1 MRWQRVLRF
10 VLIFLAVAT
19 AIGVAMSVR
28 KRDVTAHKIPVTRV
42 DPKAVAESAKGR
54 LSQMT
59 GMKIP
64 GYLDF
69 DRNLTYEDGSVKFIG
84 PKLTTRRAGR
94 EFHLSGKE
102 ARVGKEQSNMEV
114 TGDVYLT
121 ASDGLKVR
129 TDRATYGS
137 KERIVRAPN
146 LVKFVKGTLRG
157 SGVGM
162 TYDEERDVLWLLK
175 DVKINVAADKKTDDP
190 GATIVSGTAGLARR
204 DKYMRFEGGVSIVR
218 AGRTIEAKSA
228 LAYLTDDGNAVKA
241 MELRG
246 DSRISM
252 KDASPGGLQALAAP
266 EMNLGFKPDGE
277 TIQRALLA
285 GGGVIQMAGTG
296 DKPGRR
302 IAGKTIDVALGDQN
316 EVTSLAAREQVQL
329 TIPRDQDTPERTIRS
344 ALMDATGEAG
354 KGLTAATFTK
364 DVEFREVRGPD
375 DYREAHSAT
384 LAVVLTDGGIDDAQF
399 KGGTRFEDG
408 KSTATAADARYLVSK
423 GRLQLSGNV
432 GAQSPQVQDDRI
444 TVDAKAI
451 DMAFEGPKLIATG
464 EVRSVM
470 KPAKKPVGAT
480 GAKGATGASGAR
492 SASGA
497 VPGGGGALA
506 PPLTTAGATG
516 AKSAGTAQ
524 SAKPSGKSEPKVPGM
539 LKDDQP
545 AYVTAPALDYDGESG
560 KAIYTGGSRLWQGDT
575 AVTGEK
581 ITIDESTGDLFANT
595 NVRTSFILDQ
605 LDSKT
610 QQKKR
615 VPTIASSQDMH
626 YEDEIRRATYTTNAH
641 VNGPQ
646 GDLRGVKIEMYMLEG
661 ASELERVEAY
671 DDVNLKTDVRTAT
684 GARMTYLAKTEE
696 YHMKGEPVNVVEECR
711 TTTCKALTFWRSTDR
726 ILCDGSDEKRTLAKS
741 TEGPCGRASPK

>member
-1 MRWQRVLRF
+1 MKWQRVLRF

-28 KRDVTAHKIPVTRV
+28 KRPASTSKIDVKRV
-42 DPKAVAESAKGR
+42 DPKAVAETAKGR

-64 GYLDF
+64 GFLDF
-69 DRNLTYEDGSVKFIG
+69 DRNLAYEDGSVKFFG
-84 PKLTTRRAGR
+84 ARLTTRRAGR
-94 EFHLSGKE
+94 EFHLSGNE
-102 ARVGKEQSNMEV
+102 AGVGKEQSHMEV
-114 TGDVYLT
+114 RGNVSLT
-121 ASDGLKVR
+121 ASDGLKVK
-129 TDRATYGS
+129 TDRATYVS
-137 KERIVRAPN
+137 NEHMVRAPN
-146 LVKFVKGTLRG
+146 LVKFVKGTIRG

-162 TYDEERDVLWLLK
+162 TYDDQRDVLWLFK
-175 DVKINVAADKKTDDP
+175 DVKIVVAPDKKTNDP
-190 GATIVSGTAGLARR
+190 GANIESGSAGLARR

-228 LAYLTDDGNAVKA
+228 LAYLTDDGNSIKA

-246 DSRISM
+246 DSRIAM
-252 KDASPGGLQALAAP
+252 KEPAAGGLQALAAP
-266 EMNLGFKPDGE
+266 EMNLGFRPDGE

-296 DKPGRR
+296 GRPGRR
-302 IAGKTIDVALGDQN
+302 IAGRTIDVALGEQS
-316 EVTSLAAREQVQL
+316 EVTSLAARDNVQL
-329 TIPRDQDTPERTIRS
+329 LIPADNDTPERTIRS
-344 ALMDATGEAG
+344 ALMDASGEAG

-364 DVEFREVRGPD
+364 NVEFREVRGPD
-375 DYREAHSAT
+375 DYREAHSST
-384 LAVVLTDGGIDDAQF
+384 LDVVLNDAGLDDAQF
-399 KGGTRFEDG
+399 KGETKFEDG

-423 GRLQLSGNV
+423 GRLQLSGYV
-432 GAQSPQVQDDRI
+432 GTQPPQVQDDRI

-470 KPAKKPVGAT
+470 KPAKKDPAGASSAT
-480 GAKGATGASGAR
+480 GTKRTGGASGAR
-492 SASGA
+492 GVAANGA
-497 VPGGGGALA
+497 PKA
-506 PPLTTAGATG
+506 
-516 AKSAGTAQ
+516 
-524 SAKPSGKSEPKVPGM
+524 EPKMPGM

-545 AYVTAPALDYDGESG
+545 AYVTAPSLDYDGENG
-560 KAIYTGGSRLWQGDT
+560 KAIYTGGARLWQGDT

-610 QQKKR
+610 QQKKH

-626 YEDEIRRATYTTNAH
+626 YEDALRRATYTTNAH

-646 GDLRGVKIEMYMLEG
+646 GDLRGVKIEMYLLEG

-671 DDVNLKTDVRTAT
+671 DNVNLKTDVRTAT

-711 TTTCKALTFWRSTDR
+711 TTACKSLTFWRSTDR

-741 TEGPCGRASPK
+741 NEGPCGRASPK

>member
-28 KRDVTAHKIPVTRV
+28 KRDVTANKIPVTRI

-69 DRNLTYEDGSVKFIG
+69 DRNLTYDDGSVKFIG

-175 DVKINVAADKKTDDP
+175 NVKINVAADKKTDDP

-204 DKYMRFEGGVSIVR
+204 DRYMRFEGGVSIVR

-344 ALMDATGEAG
+344 VSMDATGEAG

-384 LAVVLTDGGIDDAQF
+384 LAVVLTDSGIDDAQF

-423 GRLQLSGNV
+423 GRLLLSGNV
-432 GAQSPQVQDDRI
+432 GTQSPQVQDDRI

-470 KPAKKPVGAT
+470 KPSKKPVGAHRCDWCDRCEGCYRCEKCRECVRCEECSDRAT
-480 GAKGATGASGAR
+480 VRKERAKGAGHAERRSAGLRHGAGARLRRREREGDLHRRLAPLAGRHGGDGRKDHHRRIDGRSLRQHQRAHQLHPRAARFEDAAEKTGADDRVLAGHALRGRDPPGDLHDERARQRTAGR
-492 SASGA
+492 SARREDRNVHA
-497 VPGGGGALA
+497 GGR
-506 PPLTTAGATG
+506 
-516 AKSAGTAQ
+516 Q
-524 SAKPSGKSEPKVPGM
+524 
-539 LKDDQP
+539 
-545 AYVTAPALDYDGESG
+545 
-560 KAIYTGGSRLWQGDT
+560 
-575 AVTGEK
+575 
-581 ITIDESTGDLFANT
+581 
-595 NVRTSFILDQ
+595 
-605 LDSKT
+605 
-610 QQKKR
+610 
-615 VPTIASSQDMH
+615 
-626 YEDEIRRATYTTNAH
+626 
-641 VNGPQ
+641 
-646 GDLRGVKIEMYMLEG
+646 
-661 ASELERVEAY
+661 
-671 DDVNLKTDVRTAT
+671 
-684 GARMTYLAKTEE
+684 
-696 YHMKGEPVNVVEECR
+696 
-711 TTTCKALTFWRSTDR
+711 
-726 ILCDGSDEKRTLAKS
+726 
-741 TEGPCGRASPK
+741 

>member
-1 MRWQRVLRF
+1 MKWQRVLRL

-28 KRDVTAHKIPVTRV
+28 KRPVPTTKIDAKRE
-42 DPKAVAESAKGR
+42 DPKAMAESAEGR

-69 DRNLTYEDGSVKFIG
+69 KRNFTYEDGSVKFIG

-94 EFHLSGKE
+94 EFHLSGNE
-102 ARVGKEQSNMEV
+102 ARVGKEQSQMEV
-114 TGDVYLT
+114 SGNVYLT

-129 TDRATYGS
+129 TNRATYSS
-137 KERIVRAPN
+137 KERVVRAPH

-175 DVKINVAADKKTDDP
+175 DVKITVSPDRKTDDP

-218 AGRTIEAKSA
+218 AGRTIDAKSA

-246 DSRISM
+246 DARIAM
-252 KDASPGGLQALAAP
+252 KEPAPGGLQALAAP

-277 TIQRALLA
+277 TLQRALLA
-285 GGGVIQMAGTG
+285 GGGVIQMAGAG
-296 DKPGRR
+296 GKPGRR

-316 EVTSLAAREQVQL
+316 EVTSLSARDQVQL
-329 TIPRDQDTPERTIRS
+329 TIPANKDTPERTIRS
-344 ALMDATGEAG
+344 ALMEASGEAG

-364 DVEFREVRGPD
+364 NVEFREAIGPD
-375 DYREAHSAT
+375 QYREARSST
-384 LAVVLTDGGIDDAQF
+384 LAVVLTDGGLDDALF
-399 KGGTRFEDG
+399 KGGTKFEDG
-408 KSTATAADARYLVSK
+408 TSTATAADARYLVSK
-423 GRLQLSGNV
+423 GHLQLSGNI
-432 GAQSPQVQDDRI
+432 GTQPPQVQDERI

-470 KPAKKPVGAT
+470 KPLKTGSGLPSRSSPAEEQRAKA
-480 GAKGATGASGAR
+480 GATGASSAAAR
-492 SASGA
+492 
-497 VPGGGGALA
+497 GGGASA
-506 PPLTTAGATG
+506 PPAR
-516 AKSAGTAQ
+516 
-524 SAKPSGKSEPKVPGM
+524 KSEPKVPGM

-545 AYVTAPALDYDGESG
+545 AYVTAPALDYDGENG
-560 KAIYTGGSRLWQGDT
+560 KAIYTGGARLWQGDT

-581 ITIDESTGDLFANT
+581 ITIDESTGDLYANT
-595 NVRTSFILDQ
+595 NVRTSFILEQ

-615 VPTIASSQDMH
+615 VPTIASAKDMH
-626 YEDEIRRATYTTNAH
+626 YEDALRRATYTTNAH

-646 GDLRGVKIEMYMLEG
+646 GDLRGAKIEMYLLEG

-684 GARMTYLAKTEE
+684 GARMTYLAKTEA

-711 TTTCKALTFWRSTDR
+711 QTTCKSLTFWRSTDR

-741 TEGPCGRASPK
+741 TEGPCGRATPK

>member
-1 MRWQRVLRF
+1 MKWQRVLRF
-10 VLIFLAVAT
+10 VLVFLAVAT

-28 KRDVTAHKIPVTRV
+28 KRPVPTNASDVKRL
-42 DPKAVAESAKGR
+42 DPKAVAESANGR

-64 GYLDF
+64 GFLEF
-69 DRNLTYEDGSVKFIG
+69 QRNFTYDDGSVRFIQA
-84 PKLTTRRAGR
+84 KLTTRRAGR
-94 EFHLSGKE
+94 EFHLSGNE
-102 ARVGKEQSNMEV
+102 ARVGKEQSHMEV
-114 TGDVYLT
+114 SGNVYLT

-137 KERIVRAPN
+137 KERVVRAPN

-175 DVKINVAADKKTDDP
+175 DVKITVAPDRKTDDP
-190 GATIVSGTAGLARR
+190 GATIVAGTAGLARR

-246 DSRISM
+246 DSRIAM
-252 KDASPGGLQALAAP
+252 KEPSPGGLQALAAP

-285 GGGVIQMAGTG
+285 GGGVIQMAGVG
-296 DKPGRR
+296 GKAGRR
-302 IAGKTIDVALGDQN
+302 IAGRTIDVVLGDQS
-316 EVTSLAAREQVQL
+316 EVTSLAARDQVQL
-329 TIPRDQDTPERTIRS
+329 TIPADKDTPERTIRS
-344 ALMDATGEAG
+344 ALMDGSGEAG

-364 DVEFREVRGPD
+364 DVVFREVRGPD
-375 DYREAHSAT
+375 DYREAHSST
-384 LAVVLTDGGIDDAQF
+384 LAVVLTDGGLDDAQF
-399 KGGTRFEDG
+399 KGGTKFEDG

-423 GRLQLSGNV
+423 SRLQLSGNV
-432 GAQSPQVQDDRI
+432 GTQPPQVQDDRI

-464 EVRSVM
+464 DVRSVM
-470 KPAKKPVGAT
+470 KPAKKSTPGAAGAT
-480 GAKGATGASGAR
+480 RASGASGTKSTAGAIGAGGSRSAPGAKGA
-492 SASGA
+492 
-497 VPGGGGALA
+497 P
-506 PPLTTAGATG
+506 
-516 AKSAGTAQ
+516 
-524 SAKPSGKSEPKVPGM
+524 KPEPKVPGM

-545 AYVTAPALDYDGESG
+545 AYVTAPALDYDGENG

-575 AVTGEK
+575 AVSGEK
-581 ITIDESTGDLFANT
+581 ITIDESTGDLYSNT
-595 NVRTSFILDQ
+595 NVRTSFILEQ
-605 LDSKT
+605 LDTKT
-610 QQKKR
+610 QEKKR

-626 YEDEIRRATYTTNAH
+626 YEDALRRATYTTNAH

-646 GDLRGVKIEMYMLEG
+646 GDLRGVKIEMYLLEG

-696 YHMKGEPVNVVEECR
+696 YHMKGEPVNIIEECR
-711 TTTCKALTFWRSTDR
+711 QTTCKSLTFWRSTDR

-741 TEGPCGRASPK
+741 KEGPCGRASPK

>member
-28 KRDVTAHKIPVTRV
+28 KRDTTANKIPVTRI

-69 DRNLTYEDGSVKFIG
+69 DRNLTYDDGSVKFIG

-121 ASDGLKVR
+121 ANDGLKVR

-137 KERIVRAPN
+137 KERIVRAPH

-246 DSRISM
+246 NSRIAM
-252 KDASPGGLQALAAP
+252 KDASPGGFQALAAP

-285 GGGVIQMAGTG
+285 GGGVIQMAGSG

-329 TIPRDQDTPERTIRS
+329 TIPRDQDLPERTIRS
-344 ALMDATGEAG
+344 ASMDATGEAG

-375 DYREAHSAT
+375 DYREAHSTT

-432 GAQSPQVQDDRI
+432 GTQSPQVQDDRI

-470 KPAKKPVGAT
+470 KPAKKPVGA
-480 GAKGATGASGAR
+480 
-492 SASGA
+492 
-497 VPGGGGALA
+497 
-506 PPLTTAGATG
+506 AGATG
-516 AKSAGTAQ
+516 ARGAPPPAARAQGAKGAQ
-524 SAKPSGKSEPKVPGM
+524 SAKPARSEPKVPGM

-545 AYVTAPALDYDGESG
+545 AYVTAPALDYDGENG

-575 AVTGEK
+575 AVTGER

-595 NVRTSFILDQ
+595 NVRTSFILEQ

-671 DDVNLKTDVRTAT
+671 DDVHLKTDVRTAT

-696 YHMKGEPVNVVEECR
+696 YHMKGEPVNVVEDCR

>member
-1 MRWQRVLRF
+1 MKWQRVLRL

-28 KRDVTAHKIPVTRV
+28 KRSPSSEKIEVKRV

-94 EFHLSGKE
+94 EFHLSGHE

-114 TGDVYLT
+114 TGNVFLT

-175 DVKINVAADKKTDDP
+175 NVKIDVAPDRKTDDP

-228 LAYLTDDGNAVKA
+228 LAYLTDDGNSVKA

-246 DSRISM
+246 DSRIAM
-252 KDASPGGLQALAAP
+252 TEPSPGGLQALAAP

-277 TIQRALLA
+277 TLERALLA
-285 GGGVIQMAGTG
+285 GGGVIQMAGVEG
-296 DKPGRR
+296 KPGRR
-302 IAGKTIDVALGDQN
+302 IAGKTIDVTLGDQS
-316 EVTSLAAREQVQL
+316 EVTSLAARDQVQL
-329 TIPRDQDTPERTIRS
+329 TIPADKDTPERTIRS
-344 ALMDATGEAG
+344 AVMDATGEAG

-375 DYREAHSAT
+375 EFREAHSSS
-384 LAVVLTDGGIDDAQF
+384 LTVALTEGGLDDAQF

-432 GAQSPQVQDDRI
+432 GTQPPQVQDDRI

-480 GAKGATGASGAR
+480 GAGLRGGA
-492 SASGA
+492 
-497 VPGGGGALA
+497 ALA
-506 PPLTTAGATG
+506 PPSPATGAAGATG
-516 AKSAGTAQ
+516 AKDAASAQ

-545 AYVTAPALDYDGESG
+545 AYVTAPALDYDGENG

-575 AVTGEK
+575 AVTGDK
-581 ITIDESTGDLFANT
+581 ITIDESTGDLYANT
-595 NVRTSFILDQ
+595 NVRTSFILEQPDA
-605 LDSKT
+605 KT
-610 QQKKR
+610 EQKKR

-626 YEDEIRRATYTTNAH
+626 YEDAVRRATYTTNAH

-646 GDLRGVKIEMYMLEG
+646 GDLRGVKIEMYLLEG

-671 DDVNLKTDVRTAT
+671 DDVNLKTEVRTAT

>member
-1 MRWQRVLRF
+1 MKWQRVLRL

-28 KRDVTAHKIPVTRV
+28 KRPTATNKIDVKRV

-69 DRNLTYEDGSVKFIG
+69 ERNLTYDDGSVKFLG

-94 EFHLSGKE
+94 EFRLSGNE
-102 ARVGKEQSNMEV
+102 ARVGKEQSHMEV

-129 TDRATYGS
+129 TNRATYGS

-175 DVKINVAADKKTDDP
+175 DVKINVAPDKKTDDP

-228 LAYLTDDGNAVKA
+228 LAYLTDDGNSVKA

-246 DSRISM
+246 DARIAM
-252 KDASPGGLQALAAP
+252 KEPASGGLQALAAP

-285 GGGVIQMAGTG
+285 GGGVIQMAGVG
-296 DKPGRR
+296 GKAGRR

-316 EVTSLAAREQVQL
+316 EVTSLSARDQVQL
-329 TIPRDQDTPERTIRS
+329 TIPADTDTPERTIRS
-344 ALMDATGEAG
+344 AQMDGTGEAG
-354 KGLTAATFTK
+354 KGLTAATFTR

-384 LAVVLTDGGIDDAQF
+384 LAVVLTDGGLDDAQF

-432 GAQSPQVQDDRI
+432 GTQPPQVQDDRI

-451 DMAFEGPKLIATG
+451 DMAFEGPKLIAIG

-470 KPAKKPVGAT
+470 KPSKKPVGAK
-480 GAKGATGASGAR
+480 GARGATDAAPRGGGASAPPSTAQGATGAPSTAGAR
-492 SASGA
+492 STKA
-497 VPGGGGALA
+497 
-506 PPLTTAGATG
+506 
-516 AKSAGTAQ
+516 
-524 SAKPSGKSEPKVPGM
+524 EPKVPGM
-539 LKDDQP
+539 LKDDEP
-545 AYVTAPALDYDGESG
+545 AYVTAPALDYDGENG
-560 KAIYTGGSRLWQGDT
+560 MAIYTGGSRLWQGDT

-581 ITIDESTGDLFANT
+581 IIIDESTGDLYANT
-595 NVRTSFILDQ
+595 KVRTSFIMEQ
-605 LDSKT
+605 VDSKT
-610 QQKKR
+610 QQRKR

-626 YEDEIRRATYTTNAH
+626 YEDAVRRATYTTKAH

-646 GDLRGVKIEMYMLEG
+646 GDLRGVTIEMYMLEG
-661 ASELERVEAY
+661 ISELERVEAY
-671 DDVNLKTDVRTAT
+671 DDVHLKTEVRTAT

-696 YHMKGEPVNVVEECR
+696 YHLKGEPVNVVEECR

-741 TEGPCGRASPK
+741 NEGPCGGASPK

>member
-28 KRDVTAHKIPVTRV
+28 KRDVTANKIPVTRI

-69 DRNLTYEDGSVKFIG
+69 DRNLTYDDGSVKFIG

-175 DVKINVAADKKTDDP
+175 NVKINVAADKTTDDP

-204 DKYMRFEGGVSIVR
+204 DRYMRFEGGVSIVR

-246 DSRISM
+246 NSRIAM

-285 GGGVIQMAGTG
+285 GGGVIQMAGSG

-329 TIPRDQDTPERTIRS
+329 TIPRDQDIPERTIRS
-344 ALMDATGEAG
+344 ASMDATGEAG

-432 GAQSPQVQDDRI
+432 GTQSPQVQDDRI

-470 KPAKKPVGAT
+470 KPAKKPVGA
-480 GAKGATGASGAR
+480 
-492 SASGA
+492 
-497 VPGGGGALA
+497 
-506 PPLTTAGATG
+506 AGATG
-516 AKSAGTAQ
+516 ARAAPPPAARAQGAKGAQ
-524 SAKPSGKSEPKVPGM
+524 SAKTAKSEPKVPGM

-545 AYVTAPALDYDGESG
+545 AYVTAPALDYDGENG

-595 NVRTSFILDQ
+595 NVRTSFILEQ

-661 ASELERVEAY
+661 ASALERVEAY

-684 GARMTYLAKTEE
+684 GARMTYLANTEE
-696 YHMKGEPVNVVEECR
+696 YHMKGEPVNVVEDCR
-711 TTTCKALTFWRSTDR
+711 TTTCKSLTFWRSTDR

>member
-1 MRWQRVLRF
+1 MKWQRVVRF
-10 VLIFLAVAT
+10 VLVFLAVAT

-28 KRDVTAHKIPVTRV
+28 KRPVPTNKIEVKRV
-42 DPKAVAESAKGR
+42 DPKAVAESAEGR

-69 DRNLTYEDGSVKFIG
+69 KRNLTYEDGSVKFIG
-84 PKLTTRRAGR
+84 PKLTTRRSGR
-94 EFHLSGKE
+94 DFHLSGNE
-102 ARVGKEQSNMEV
+102 ARVAKEQSHMEV
-114 TGDVYLT
+114 SGDVYLT

-137 KERIVRAPN
+137 SERIVRAPN
-146 LVKFVKGTLRG
+146 LVKFVKGTMRG

-162 TYDEERDVLWLLK
+162 TYDELRDVLWLLK
-175 DVKINVAADKKTDDP
+175 DVKIVVAPDRKTNDP
-190 GATIVSGTAGLARR
+190 GATIVSGSAGLARH

-228 LAYLTDDGNAVKA
+228 LAYLTDDGNSVKA

-246 DSRISM
+246 DSRIAI
-252 KDASPGGLQALAAP
+252 KEPSPGGLQALAAP
-266 EMNLGFKPDGE
+266 DMNLGFRPDGE

-285 GGGVIQMAGTG
+285 GGGVIQMAGAAG
-296 DKPGRR
+296 KAGRR

-316 EVTSLAAREQVQL
+316 EVTSLAARDQVQL
-329 TIPRDQDTPERTIRS
+329 TIPADKDTPERTIRS
-344 ALMDATGEAG
+344 ASMDAVGEAG
-354 KGLTAATFTK
+354 KGLTGATFTK
-364 DVEFREVRGPD
+364 NVEFREVRGPE
-375 DYREAHSAT
+375 DYREAHSSALT
-384 LAVVLTDGGIDDAQF
+384 VVLTDGGLDDAQF
-399 KGGTRFEDG
+399 TGGTRFEDG

-432 GAQSPQVQDDRI
+432 GTQPPQVQDDRI
-444 TVDAKAI
+444 TVDAKNI
-451 DMAFEGPKLIATG
+451 DMAFEGPKLIAQG

-470 KPAKKPVGAT
+470 KPAKRNAAGASGSPSPSSPSGIQRPT
-480 GAKGATGASGAR
+480 PGATGASGLPSR
-492 SASGA
+492 SSPSENQRAK
-497 VPGGGGALA
+497 
-506 PPLTTAGATG
+506 AGA
-516 AKSAGTAQ
+516 
-524 SAKPSGKSEPKVPGM
+524 GKNEPKMPGM

-545 AYVTAPALDYDGESG
+545 AYVTAPALDYDGENG
-560 KAIYTGGSRLWQGDT
+560 KAIYTGGARLWQGDT
-575 AVTGEK
+575 AINGEK
-581 ITIDESTGDLFANT
+581 ITIDESTGDLYANT
-595 NVRTSFILDQ
+595 NVRTSSIMEQ

-626 YEDEIRRATYTTNAH
+626 YEDDLRRATYTTNAH

-646 GDLRGVKIEMYMLEG
+646 GDLRGVKIEMYMIEG

-671 DDVNLKTDVRTAT
+671 DNVNIKTDVRTAT

-696 YHMKGEPVNVVEECR
+696 YHMKGEPVNVIEECR
-711 TTTCKALTFWRSTDR
+711 QTTCKSLTFWRSTDR

-741 TEGPCGRASPK
+741 NDGPCGRASPK